1 MQFVFCEE
9 KIDSIELHCQLLLIE
24 VSIVEPL
31 LRGQMLLHNEMS
43 YLFGGLLVLGLLR
56 STYSS
61 TLLLEDSTYFAVPF
75 LTLYLEDRD
84 SELDEDSTAGME
96 PHSSSRKQKGRVSR
110 HYFFIYLNG
119 LSLFSY

>member
-1 MQFVFCEE
+1 M
-9 KIDSIELHCQLLLIE
+9 
-24 VSIVEPL
+24 EPL
-31 LRGQMLLHNEMS
+31 LRGQMLFHNEMS
-43 YLFGGLLVLGLLR
+43 YLFGGLLGLLR

-96 PHSSSRKQKGRVSR
+96 PHSSSGKQKGRVSR
-110 HYFFIYLNG
+110 HYFSVYLNG
-119 LSLFSY
+119 VSLFSY

>member
-9 KIDSIELHCQLLLIE
+9 KIDSIELNCQLLLIE

-31 LRGQMLLHNEMS
+31 LRGQVLLHNEMS

-75 LTLYLEDRD
+75 LTLHLEDRD
-84 SELDEDSTAGME
+84 SESDEDSTAGME
-96 PHSSSRKQKGRVSR
+96 PHSSSRKQKGKVSR
-110 HYFFIYLNG
+110 HYFSIYLNG
-119 LSLFSY
+119 VSLFSY